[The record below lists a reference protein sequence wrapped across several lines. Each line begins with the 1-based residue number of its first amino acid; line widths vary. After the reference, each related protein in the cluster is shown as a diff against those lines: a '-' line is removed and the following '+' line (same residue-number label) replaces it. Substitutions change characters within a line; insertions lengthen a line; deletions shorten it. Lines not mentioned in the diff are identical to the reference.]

1 MKKTISLNIWLL
13 VIPVYLKID
22 SSFLFISFIKKNNV
36 EIKNIKGRTSKII
49 DGVLSKAKNIG

>member
-49 DGVLSKAKNIG
+49 DGVLS